1 MNGRVHHDDTPE
13 GRLAAVARSLAIRMA
28 KGDAQ
33 MGIEPSEAD
42 YADYRDALRPFVKR
56 EILLARIDEA
66 RRTYPGAIAERMRE
80 LTTELI
86 DVNAQLPEEH
96 RI

>member
-1 MNGRVHHDDTPE
+1 MNGRAHKDDTPE

-28 KGDAQ
+28 KGDVET
-33 MGIEPSEAD
+33 GIEPSEPD

-56 EILLARIDEA
+56 ELLLARIDEA
-66 RRTYPGAIAERMRE
+66 RRTHAGAIAERMRE